1 MPAAIRN
8 LLIFIATL
16 GGLILIHELG
26 HLIAALLGKVKVK
39 EIGLGLPPRICR
51 ITSIRNTDVTLNWIP
66 LGGFVRLKGEFDA
79 STPDSLLSQPA
90 RTRLAIFLAGPLCNM
105 VIGYLLLTLTFII
118 GFPDRVRITSVSNP
132 SPAYS
137 AGLRPGDI
145 IVKANDAPI
154 TENTRLGDVV
164 NASLGQPVIMDILRG
179 EKTITTIITPRMT
192 WPEGQGPAG
201 FTSTMEIVRY
211 PLFGAMQRAGE
222 KMLFQIREF
231 ALLPVRLL
239 QGRVEPE
246 QVRFASPLGL
256 KQMSDQV
263 VENAL
268 VWDAPFPLLNW
279 TAVLSIALGL
289 TNLLPLPALDGG
301 RILFVLIE
309 AIRGKAID
317 IKLEKIVHAA
327 GMVALFGL
335 MFVLLIHDIVEPLF

>member
-1 MPAAIRN
+1 MFAAIRN
-8 LLIFIATL
+8 LLIFVTTL

-26 HLIAALLGKVKVK
+26 HLVAALLGGVKVK
-39 EIGLGLPPRICR
+39 EIGLGLPPRIRR

-66 LGGFVRLKGEFDA
+66 LGGFVRLKGEFDTSA
-79 STPDSLLSQPA
+79 PDSLLSRPA
-90 RTRLAIFLAGPLCNM
+90 RTRLAIFLAGPLSNLL
-105 VIGYLLLTLTFII
+105 IGYLLLTLTFIA
-118 GFPDRVRITSVSNP
+118 GWPDRVRILEVSNP

-137 AGLRPGDI
+137 AGLRS
-145 IVKANDAPI
+145 
-154 TENTRLGDVV
+154 GDVV
-164 NASLGQPVIMDILRG
+164 LQANNTLITESTHLREAIYASLGKPVILDILRG
-179 EKTITTIITPRMT
+179 EKTFTTTLTPRKA

-201 FTSTMEIVRY
+201 FISSLEVVQY
-211 PLFGAMQRAGE
+211 PLPSAIQRASE

-231 ALLPVRLL
+231 ALLPARLL
-239 QGRVEPE
+239 RGQIVPE

-268 VWDAPFPLLNW
+268 VWEACFPLLNW
-279 TAVLSIALGL
+279 AAVLSIALGL

-309 AIRGKAID
+309 VIRGKAID

-327 GMVALFGL
+327 GMMALFGL
-335 MFVLLIHDIVEPLF
+335 MFALLIHDIVEPLF